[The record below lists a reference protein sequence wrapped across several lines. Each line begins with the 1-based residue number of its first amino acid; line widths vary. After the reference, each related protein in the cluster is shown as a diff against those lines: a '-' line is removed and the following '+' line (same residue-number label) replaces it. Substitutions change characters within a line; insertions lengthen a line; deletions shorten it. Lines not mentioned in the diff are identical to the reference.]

1 LARRN
6 ERCGIGAGRCF
17 PKLQQK
23 SDEAAAVE
31 ERFHKIWSKGTNA
44 ADEYNTFRDCFYSG
58 SSSASLSPD
67 LLAEKNLTV
76 ADLHQILRKRG
87 FEVNKK
93 TLYRL
98 ATSQPIQKLD
108 TSIMR
113 AVCEALEVRL
123 QDLIQFQKP
132 KFELKHLD
140 PQSQKELNR
149 LMDKNNQGELTK
161 TEQAR
166 FKALLDEVQRI
177 SLYNAKALLNQKRLR
192 ESTSREVLA
201 AR

>member
-1 LARRN
+1 MSGH
-6 ERCGIGAGRCF
+6 EKGA
-17 PKLQQK
+17 
-23 SDEAAAVE
+23 
-31 ERFHKIWSKGTNA
+31 WS
-44 ADEYNTFRDCFYSG
+44 
-58 SSSASLSPD
+58 SLPN

-76 ADLHQILRKRG
+76 ADLHQILQKRG

-93 TLYRL
+93 SLYRL
-98 ATSQPIQKLD
+98 ATPQTIQKLD
-108 TSIMR
+108 TAIIR
-113 AVCEALEVRL
+113 AICEALEVRL

-132 KFELKHLD
+132 KFELKRLEPRSQQELD
-140 PQSQKELNR
+140 R

-177 SLYNAKALLNQKRLR
+177 SLYNAKALLNQKRRR
-192 ESTSREVLA
+192 ESASREMLA

>member
-1 LARRN
+1 MS
-6 ERCGIGAGRCF
+6 GHDKGA
-17 PKLQQK
+17 
-23 SDEAAAVE
+23 
-31 ERFHKIWSKGTNA
+31 WSTLPN
-44 ADEYNTFRDCFYSG
+44 
-58 SSSASLSPD
+58 

-76 ADLHQILRKRG
+76 ADLHQILEKRG

-93 TLYRL
+93 SLYRL
-98 ATSQPIQKLD
+98 AASRPMQKLD
-108 TSIMR
+108 TTIVR
-113 AVCEALEVRL
+113 AVCEALDVGL

-140 PQSQKELNR
+140 PQSQKELDR

-177 SLYNAKALLNQKRLR
+177 SLYNAKALVTQKRLR
-192 ESTSREVLA
+192 ESTSREVLT

>member
-1 LARRN
+1 MS
-6 ERCGIGAGRCF
+6 GHGKGA
-17 PKLQQK
+17 
-23 SDEAAAVE
+23 
-31 ERFHKIWSKGTNA
+31 WSTLPN
-44 ADEYNTFRDCFYSG
+44 
-58 SSSASLSPD
+58 

-93 TLYRL
+93 SLYRL
-98 ATSQPIQKLD
+98 TASQPVQKLD
-108 TSIMR
+108 ATIIR

-140 PQSQKELNR
+140 PQSQKELDR

-161 TEQAR
+161 TEQLR

-177 SLYNAKALLNQKRLR
+177 SLYNAKALVSQRRLR
-192 ESTSREVLA
+192 QSTAVQKGLPPERERYGPSLMA
-201 AR
+201 